1 MRIQILILGFKELST
16 YLWYWLLQHLS
27 KIQNILVN
35 HVWIIYP
42 PVGKFPDPSY
52 IRQLVFNLKKEITRI
67 GEKKA

>member
-35 HVWIIYP
+35 HV
-42 PVGKFPDPSY
+42 
-52 IRQLVFNLKKEITRI
+52 
-67 GEKKA
+67 